1 MASNIKEQAKK
12 QFELN
17 GQSYTYYDLQT
28 LEEKG
33 LAKISKLPYSIRVLL
48 ESVLRQEDDFVI
60 TDDHIKALSKFGNA
74 GNEGEVPFKPSRVIL
89 QDFTGV
95 PAVVDLASLRK
106 AMNDVGGDINKI
118 NPEVPVDLVIDH
130 SVQVDSYANPEALER
145 NMKLEFERNY
155 ERYQFLNWAT
165 KAFDNYNAV
174 PGASWFL
181 IRILANVPR
190 TITSWLPRREP

>member
-60 TDDHIKALSKFGNA
+60 SMYN
-74 GNEGEVPFKPSRVIL
+74 R
-89 QDFTGV
+89 
-95 PAVVDLASLRK
+95 
-106 AMNDVGGDINKI
+106 MNISIGYI
-118 NPEVPVDLVIDH
+118 
-130 SVQVDSYANPEALER
+130 
-145 NMKLEFERNY
+145 F
-155 ERYQFLNWAT
+155 
-165 KAFDNYNAV
+165 
-174 PGASWFL
+174 FL
-181 IRILANVPR
+181 ISNFFKLFK
-190 TITSWLPRREP
+190 

>member
-33 LAKISKLPYSIRVLL
+33 LTKISKLPYSIRVLL

-60 TDDHIKALSKFGNA
+60 TDDHIKALSEFGNE

-130 SVQVDSYANPEALER
+130 SVQVDSYANSEALER

-155 ERYQFLNWAT
+155 ERYQF
-165 KAFDNYNAV
+165 
-174 PGASWFL
+174 
-181 IRILANVPR
+181 
-190 TITSWLPRREP
+190 